1 MIITS
6 AEVGRAQADLL
17 ATKGYA
23 VATATTPVA
32 GDFRATQA
40 EIARALRLPES
51 AGTNLDA
58 LEDSLRD
65 LPQIWGGPVA
75 LLWEG
80 AESLA
85 RTDGSRFWILCEIL
99 DGADLPV
106 IAAGEASM
114 GAGTLAAESGTP
126 AGDEGSKDDR

>member
-1 MIITS
+1 MIVTS
-6 AEVGRAQADLL
+6 AEHARAQADLL
-17 ATKGYA
+17 TTKGYA

-32 GDFRATQA
+32 ADFRATQT
-40 EIARALRLPES
+40 EIARALRLPET
-51 AGTNLDA
+51 AGRNLDA

-65 LPQIWGGPVA
+65 LAQIWGGPVA

-80 AESLA
+80 AEALA

-106 IAAGEASM
+106 IAAGESSI
-114 GAGTLAAESGTP
+114 GATP
-126 AGDEGSKDDR
+126 ATPADERPEADR